1 MFSPSFITVYFV
13 QKYIKLSK
21 NKYISIKK
29 IQFISKYHSSLCM
42 RDVRLITISQNI
54 KLVGQNFKLSD
65 SEKAAWQ
72 NPGY

>member
-1 MFSPSFITVYFV
+1 
-13 QKYIKLSK
+13 
-21 NKYISIKK
+21 
-29 IQFISKYHSSLCM
+29 M